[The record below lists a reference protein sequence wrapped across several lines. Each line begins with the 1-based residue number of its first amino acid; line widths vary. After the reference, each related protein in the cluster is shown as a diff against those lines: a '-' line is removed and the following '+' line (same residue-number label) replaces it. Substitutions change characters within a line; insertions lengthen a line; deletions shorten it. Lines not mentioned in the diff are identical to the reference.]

1 MVSASLEMP
10 RPGFTIH
17 RKEDAVMSSIT
28 HAIARSGPF
37 TRPPLVFGPGIG
49 IRLPGL
55 SIGIY

>member
-1 MVSASLEMP
+1 MP
-10 RPGFTIH
+10 
-17 RKEDAVMSSIT
+17 SIT